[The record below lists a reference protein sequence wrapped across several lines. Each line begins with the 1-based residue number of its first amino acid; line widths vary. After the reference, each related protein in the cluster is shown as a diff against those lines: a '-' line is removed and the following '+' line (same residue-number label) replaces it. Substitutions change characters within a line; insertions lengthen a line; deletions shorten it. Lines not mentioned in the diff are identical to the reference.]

1 MYTYFLLFFFFNK
14 GPIGLP
20 GEVGITGSVG
30 EKVIPFVIILFCIK
44 NSQLTSTLFY
54 VN

>member
-1 MYTYFLLFFFFNK
+1 MYTYFLLFFFNK

-44 NSQLTSTLFY
+44 NFS
-54 VN
+54 